1 MNTNQFPPPPSP
13 APRRL
18 ERTDGRVA
26 GVAGGLGDYLSVD
39 PTVVRVG
46 MIVATLVA
54 FPWMPLGYLAAWAV
68 MPERAP
74 VMPPPPYA
82 PPPPAA
88 PSQPEAAQSNATQ
101 PNAVQADAVQTEPV
115 EVEAIESET
124 QDEEAADATTEMPA

>member
-1 MNTNQFPPPPSP
+1 M
-13 APRRL
+13 
-18 ERTDGRVA
+18 
-26 GVAGGLGDYLSVD
+26 AGGLGDYLSVD

-74 VMPPPPYA
+74 LMPPPPYA

-88 PSQPEAAQSNATQ
+88 PAQP
-101 PNAVQADAVQTEPV
+101 VADEPV
-115 EVEAIESET
+115 VNEDSSASET
-124 QDEEAADATTEMPA
+124 PA

>member
-1 MNTNQFPPPPSP
+1 M
-13 APRRL
+13 
-18 ERTDGRVA
+18 
-26 GVAGGLGDYLSVD
+26 AGGLGDYLSVD

-68 MPERAP
+68 MPERQP

-88 PSQPEAAQSNATQ
+88 PSQPEAAQANATQ
-101 PNAVQADAVQTEPV
+101 PNAAQPDAVQTEPV

>member
-1 MNTNQFPPPPSP
+1 M
-13 APRRL
+13 
-18 ERTDGRVA
+18 
-26 GVAGGLGDYLSVD
+26 AGGLGDYLSVD

-74 VMPPPPYA
+74 VVPPPPYA

-88 PSQPEAAQSNATQ
+88 PSQPEAAQSDATQ
-101 PNAVQADAVQTEPV
+101 PNAVQAEPV
-115 EVEAIESET
+115 EAGTVEPET
-124 QDEEAADATTEMPA
+124 QDEEAADATTGMPA